1 MANELTT
8 LDKNN
13 LTPSQIGDY
22 IHTVKEVE
30 RDLLTLEEMDKQLN
44 GRIASL
50 RMSINNLKPNFIET
64 INSPNEE
71 SEKEAI
77 LSRYEK
83 KAAEA
88 KSKTQPFGV
97 YLIKDILLSGLA
109 LFFPYHSVPFAVLFL
124 VIAGISIP
132 FSVLIF
138 HPTIYFGIASIF
150 LIRFIPLLK
159 KDIRKIKETEA
170 EIEKLTIEKHKELD
184 GLSEKIK
191 EINRYNKNVP
201 INNQK
206 EQERYENTKA
216 IKENELSLIQN
227 EANLVHTKYNELLA
241 IHNNLYSIGIIP
253 PDYRTMD
260 CVYVFD
266 QIFRNDLADNM
277 RQAVA
282 LYEER
287 VFRGEIIKGM
297 GTIISKLD
305 SLQGTMSD
313 LVSDIYSVKQNV
325 SFMSQDVYRMA
336 EAQSK
341 HNDKMLENSKATR
354 YAAETVQKYSEE
366 AKKYF
371 GF

>member
-1 MANELTT
+1 MANDLITI
-8 LDKNN
+8 DKNN

-22 IHTVKEVE
+22 VHTAKEIE
-30 RDLLTLEEMDKQLN
+30 KDILTLEEMDKQLN

-50 RMSINNLKPNFIET
+50 KMSINNLKPNFIET
-64 INSPNEE
+64 INPPNEE

-77 LSRYEK
+77 YRRYIK
-83 KAAEA
+83 EA
-88 KSKTQPFGV
+88 GV
-97 YLIKDILLSGLA
+97 ARSDSLPLGVCLIKDILLSGLA
-109 LFFPYHSVPFAVLFL
+109 LFFPYHSGLFAILYL
-124 VIAGISIP
+124 VMVGISIP
-132 FSVLIF
+132 LSLFISSYAIFFGLASV
-138 HPTIYFGIASIF
+138 F
-150 LIRFIPLLK
+150 LIRFIPLLI
-159 KDIRKIKETEA
+159 KDIREIKKTKA
-170 EIEKLTIEKHKELD
+170 KIEKLTIEKNKELD
-184 GLSEKIK
+184 ELSEKIK
-191 EINRYNKNVP
+191 EINSYNKNVP
-201 INNQK
+201 IENQK

-241 IHNNLYSIGIIP
+241 IRNNLYSIGIIP

-266 QIFRNDLADNM
+266 QIFRNDLADTM

-287 VFRGEIIKGM
+287 AFRGEIIRGM

-325 SFMSQDVYRMA
+325 SFMSQDVFRMA